1 MKRWCLIFHSFVF
14 LVLHSPTTTRACPI
28 PSSCSFLT
36 STSAFFIVVFQLL
49 RHVQLFVTPWMAAR
63 QASLPFTIS
72 RNLHK
77 FMSIESVMLSN
88 HLILCRSLLLLLSIF
103 PRIKVF
109 SSELALHIMWPK
121 YWSFNFSIWSS
132 NEYSGLTSF
141 KMDCLNLFGVQGTRK
156 SLLQHHN
163 SKASVLR
170 CSVSLWSNSHI
181 HT

>member
-1 MKRWCLIFHSFVF
+1 MK
-14 LVLHSPTTTRACPI
+14 LHSVELVFSTNNC
-28 PSSCSFLT
+28 CSVTKLCLT
-36 STSAFFIVVFQLL
+36 LCDPMDCSTPDFPVLDYLQSLL
-49 RHVQLFVTPWMAAR
+49 
-63 QASLPFTIS
+63 
-72 RNLHK
+72 K
-77 FMSIESVMLSN
+77 FMSIEPTMLSN

-170 CSVSLWSNSHI
+170 CSVSLWSNAHI
-181 HT
+181 HI